1 MKSAENLRGL
11 LQSIDRKSYPAYKSA
26 QGAYDFTDYVLSIDH
41 VQGDPFASPSK
52 LSITIAHAKAGYPLS
67 CFDTPYKQVALED
80 YLVRQFSQEIA
91 KFNFKAKG
99 SGKSGLISTSRPGP
113 EILKR
118 TACEIGK
125 NGITVRFEAGFPAN
139 GRTINSGELV
149 KILFDFLPRCIRNVF
164 FYRSR
169 DAKEVTSVIH
179 LAEDQYFI
187 RQELAKLGLVSF
199 VANGAIL
206 PRESGV
212 SSRPMAK
219 SVPFQSPKSLEVTM
233 ELPHH
238 GNITGMGVRKGITLI
253 VGGGYHG
260 KSTLLKALETGVY
273 DHIAGDGREY
283 VITEDT
289 AMKLRAEDGRSIRN
303 TDISLFINDLPNH
316 KDTRCF
322 STEDAS
328 GSTSQAA
335 AVIEGIEA
343 GCGTFLIDEDTSATN
358 FMVRDDLMQ
367 KIISRDKEPITPFI
381 ERARDLYEKA
391 GISTIMVAGSSGAY
405 FYIADTVI
413 QMDCYLPY
421 DITDEVKSY
430 CAGYGAEPITSAPGF
445 VLPATDRK
453 LGGHGVGNSGG
464 NNNETRRSQPAQASQ
479 ADSARGHYQASQ
491 ADSSRG
497 HYGRGGGDRGDRG
510 GRDDRIK
517 TKVFGKDSLQVGRET
532 VDLRFV
538 EQLIDSE
545 QTTALAQMLRYCIEH
560 KMLEQCSIKDAVAQ
574 LTARV
579 SRDGLA
585 AISDS
590 SYAAVGLC
598 LPRPQEIFACLNR
611 YRG

>member
-1 MKSAENLRGL
+1 MMKSAQQLREL
-11 LQSIDRKSYPAYKSA
+11 LESIDRKSYPAYKSA
-26 QGAYDFTDYVLSIDH
+26 QGAYNFADYVLSIDH

-52 LSITIAHAKAGYPLS
+52 LSITIDHPKAGYPAQY
-67 CFDTPYKQVALED
+67 FDTDYKQVALED

-91 KFNFKAKG
+91 RFNFKAKG

-118 TACEIGK
+118 TACEIGSK
-125 NGITVRFEAGFPAN
+125 GITVRFEAGFPAN

-149 KILFDFLPRCIRNVF
+149 KILFDFLPRCVRNVL
-164 FYRSR
+164 FYKNR
-169 DAKEVTSVIH
+169 DAKEVLQVVH
-179 LAEDQYFI
+179 LAEDQHFI
-187 RQELAKLGLVSF
+187 RQELEKRGLVSF

-219 SVPFQSPKSLEVTM
+219 SVAFQSPESLCVTM

-238 GNITGMGVRKGITLI
+238 GTVTGMGIRRGITLI

-273 DHIAGDGREY
+273 NHVAGDGREY
-283 VITEDT
+283 VITEET

-316 KDTRCF
+316 KDTHCF

-335 AVIEGIEA
+335 AVIEGMEA
-343 GCGTFLIDEDTSATN
+343 GCQTFLIDEDTSATN

-381 ERARDLYEKA
+381 ERARDLFEKA

-413 QMDCYLPY
+413 QMDSYLPY
-421 DITDEVKSY
+421 DITEEVKDY

-445 VLPATDRK
+445 FIPSADRK
-453 LGGHGVGNSGG
+453 LAGVKKS
-464 NNNETRRSQPAQASQ
+464 PAAMAAGISQ
-479 ADSARGHYQASQ
+479 AQTVSYGGRNNAGQ
-491 ADSSRG
+491 G
-497 HYGRGGGDRGDRG
+497 GRGDDRG
-510 GRDDRIK
+510 GRSHGRGGYGGGQDRGRDERIK
-517 TKVFGKDSLQVGRET
+517 VKVFGKDSLSVGRET

-545 QTTALAQMLRYCIEH
+545 QTTALAQMLRYCLDNR
-560 KMLEQCSIKDAVAQ
+560 MLEQCSVKEAVSL
-574 LTARV
+574 LTAKTGK
-579 SRDGLA
+579 DGLA
-585 AISDS
+585 SISDS

-598 LPRPQEIFACLNR
+598 QPRPQEIFACLNR

>member
-1 MKSAENLRGL
+1 MMKNAQQLRGL
-11 LQSIDRKSYPAYKSA
+11 LESIDRKSYPAYKSA

-52 LSITIAHAKAGYPLS
+52 LSITVTHQKAGYPAE
-67 CFDTPYKQVALED
+67 CFDTDYKQVALED
-80 YLVRQFSQEIA
+80 YLVRQFAQEIG

-113 EILKR
+113 EILRR
-118 TACEIGK
+118 TACEIGSK
-125 NGITVRFEAGFPAN
+125 GITLRFEAGFPAN

-149 KILFDFLPRCIRNVF
+149 KILFDFLPRCVRNVC
-164 FYRSR
+164 FYKNR
-169 DAKEVTSVIH
+169 DAKEVTGVAY
-179 LAEDQYFI
+179 LAEDQHFI
-187 RQELAKLGLVSF
+187 REELDKRGLVSF

-219 SVPFQSPKSLEVTM
+219 SVPFQSPEALQVTM

-238 GNITGMGVRKGITLI
+238 GTITGMGIRKGITLI

-273 DHIAGDGREY
+273 NHVAGDGREY
-283 VITEDT
+283 VITEDS
-289 AMKLRAEDGRSIRN
+289 AMKLRAEDGRSVRN
-303 TDISLFINDLPNH
+303 TDISLFINDLPNR
-316 KDTRCF
+316 KDTHCF

-343 GCGTFLIDEDTSATN
+343 GCRTFLIDEDTSATN

-413 QMDCYLPY
+413 QMDSYLPY
-421 DITDEVKSY
+421 DITEEVKSY

-445 VLPATDRK
+445 FLPTVERK
-453 LGGHGVGNSGG
+453 LGGGRKGG
-464 NNNETRRSQPAQASQ
+464 GYGGGREDGRGDHRS
-479 ADSARGHYQASQ
+479 DDRGAGR
-491 ADSSRG
+491 DSRG
-497 HYGRGGGDRGDRG
+497 
-510 GRDDRIK
+510 RDERIK
-517 TKVFGKDSLQVGRET
+517 VKVFGKDSLQVGRET

-545 QTTALAQMLRYCIEH
+545 QTTALAQMLRYCLE
-560 KMLEQCSIKDAVAQ
+560 KRMLEQCSVKEAVRL
-574 LTARV
+574 LTAKV
-579 SRDGLA
+579 SKEGLA
-585 AISDS
+585 SINDS

-598 LPRPQEIFACLNR
+598 QPRTQEIFACLNR